1 MSDGPQ
7 APSQAKEKRER
18 AILIGAWIA
27 IAAISAVWLWI
38 FLRDQH
44 PQNANLIWGQAFF
57 LASVPGKYVIFSGL
71 APGSPLG
78 PFGLMLLAIS
88 VDTQLAIALCLAL
101 GPLSRLPGVG
111 PWLKRA
117 HERANQL
124 LNEYPRL
131 KRTAFIGVVLFVFL
145 PLPGTGSVG
154 GTFASQLLGL
164 TRPMGVLAIAIGTTL
179 IVGLFTVLALTLG
192 NRAQEMLENP
202 WISIGSVLVL
212 GGFVWLLYRRFR
224 DSLRQP

>member
-1 MSDGPQ
+1 MSDAPQ
-7 APSQAKEKRER
+7 ANARREQT
-18 AILIGAWIA
+18 ILIGAWLA
-27 IAAISAVWLWI
+27 IAGISAVWLWI
-38 FLRDQH
+38 FLRDHH
-44 PQNANLIWGQAFF
+44 PENASVIWGQALF

-101 GPLSRLPGVG
+101 GPLSKLPGIG
-111 PWLKRA
+111 PWLKHA

-124 LNEYPRL
+124 LSEYPRL

-164 TRPMGVLAIAIGTTL
+164 SRPMGVLAIAIGTTL
-179 IVGLFTVLALTLG
+179 IVGLFTLMALTLG
-192 NRAQEMLENP
+192 SRAQDMLHNP
-202 WISIGSVLVL
+202 WISIVSVLVL